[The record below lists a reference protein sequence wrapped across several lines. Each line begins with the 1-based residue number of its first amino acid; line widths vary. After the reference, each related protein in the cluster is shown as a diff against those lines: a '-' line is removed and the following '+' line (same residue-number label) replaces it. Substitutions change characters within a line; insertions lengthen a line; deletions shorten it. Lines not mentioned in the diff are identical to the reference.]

1 MRHYLK
7 NILQLL
13 LSPVHGWEEVS
24 RDGHVPE
31 YIATH
36 GLYPLIGLASVTYFI
51 QGIYA
56 VQFELVTL
64 LQHALAVFMSLFL
77 SFFIGKLGLET
88 FTARYVDTGKL
99 NVFKTDALAAYIIGI
114 LSVLQIVGNALPVHT
129 VLVYLLLV
137 FAVIVL
143 WKSCR
148 YLDIAVEKETYF
160 TAMAIGVLIAP
171 KILLDILFSLIL
183 G

>member
-1 MRHYLK
+1 MRHFLK

-24 RDGHVPE
+24 RDGLTPE
-31 YIATH
+31 HIASR
-36 GLYPLIGLASVTYFI
+36 GLYPLIGLASVTYFV

-56 VQFELVTL
+56 VHFELVPL
-64 LQHALAVFMSLFL
+64 LQHALAVFVSLFL

-88 FTARYVDTGKL
+88 FTGKYVDTGKL
-99 NVFKTDALAAYIIGI
+99 NIFKTDTLAAYTIGI
-114 LSVLQIVGNALPVHT
+114 LGIMQIVGNLLPVQT
-129 VLVYLLLV
+129 VLVYLLPV
-137 FAVIVL
+137 FAVIVI

-148 YLDIAVEKETYF
+148 YLDIAVEKETSF
-160 TAMAIGVLIAP
+160 TAMTIGVLIVP
-171 KILLDILFSLIL
+171 KILLDILFTAIL

>member
-1 MRHYLK
+1 MGHYFK

-13 LSPVHGWEEVS
+13 LSPQHGWEEVS
-24 RDGHVPE
+24 RDGLTPE
-31 YIATH
+31 YIASH
-36 GLYPLIGLASVTYFI
+36 GLYPLIGLASVTYFV

-88 FTARYVDTGKL
+88 FTARFVDTGKL
-99 NVFKTDALAAYIIGI
+99 NVFKTDTLAVYIIGI
-114 LSVLQIVGNALPVHT
+114 LGIMQIVGNVIPVQT
-129 VLVYLLLV
+129 VLLYLLLV
-137 FAVIVL
+137 FAVVVI
-143 WKSCR
+143 WNSCR
-148 YLDIAVEKETYF
+148 YLDIAVEKEAVF
-160 TAMAIGVLIAP
+160 TAMAIGVLVAP
-171 KILLDILFSLIL
+171 KILLDVLFSLIL

>member
-1 MRHYLK
+1 MRHFLK

-13 LSPVHGWEEVS
+13 LSPIHGWDEVS
-24 RDGHVPE
+24 RDGLTPE
-31 YIATH
+31 HIASR

-64 LQHALAVFMSLFL
+64 LQHALVVFMSLFL
-77 SFFIGKLGLET
+77 SFFIGKLGMET
-88 FTARYVDTGKL
+88 FTARFVDTGKL
-99 NVFKTDALAAYIIGI
+99 NVFKTDTLAVYIIGI
-114 LSVLQIVGNALPVHT
+114 LGIMQIVSNALPVQT

-137 FAVIVL
+137 FAVIVI

-148 YLDIAVEKETYF
+148 YLDIAVEKETNF

-171 KILLDILFSLIL
+171 KILLDVLFSLIL

>member
-24 RDGHVPE
+24 RDGLTPE
-31 YIATH
+31 HIASH
-36 GLYPLIGLASVTYFI
+36 GLYPLIGLASVTYFV

-56 VQFELVTL
+56 VHFELVTL
-64 LQHALAVFMSLFL
+64 LLHALAVFMSLFV

-99 NVFKTDALAAYIIGI
+99 NVFKTDTLAAYTIGI
-114 LSVLQIVGNALPVHT
+114 LGIMQIVGNVLPVQT
-129 VLVYLLLV
+129 VLVYLLPV
-137 FAVIVL
+137 FAVIVI

-148 YLDIAVEKETYF
+148 YLDITVEKEANF
-160 TAMAIGVLIAP
+160 TVMAIGVLIAP
-171 KILLDILFSLIL
+171 KIILDVLFSTIL